1 MLNKLA
7 RNACLFM
14 VCILLTT
21 ACTESSPPLPRLHD
35 DAVIL
40 AFGDS
45 LTSGNGADNNKS
57 YTAILAE
64 LLDRK
69 VINAG
74 VPGEFSAQAKQ
85 RLPEILE
92 KHSPDLLILC
102 HGGNDLLRKLKR
114 SDTRDNIEYMVATA
128 VHRKLPVGLIGV
140 PEPGLVLLESA
151 DLYNEIA
158 EKYSLPYDGDIL
170 PEIESDN
177 SLKSDQIHP
186 NAEGYQKL
194 AIAIF
199 RLLEDSGAIH

>member
-7 RNACLFM
+7 RNTCLFM

-21 ACTESSPPLPRLHD
+21 ACAEGPPLLPRMHE

-45 LTSGNGADNNKS
+45 LTFGNGADSNKS
-57 YTAILAE
+57 YPAILAE

-74 VPGEFSAQAKQ
+74 VSGEFSAQAKQ

-114 SDTRDNIEYMVATA
+114 SDTRDNIEYMVVTA
-128 VHRKLPVGLIGV
+128 AHRKIPIVLIGV
-140 PEPGLVLLESA
+140 PEPGLMLLESA

-158 EKYSLPYDGDIL
+158 EKYSLPYEAKIL

-199 RLLEDSGAIH
+199 RLMENSGAIN